1 MIMKTSSFFVDV
13 RAGEQ
18 LNVSGPATIEFV
30 QKGGQLVRLRIT
42 AALDVVA
49 SKTLSNQVQSR
60 DKHGLVE
67 PG

>member
-1 MIMKTSSFFVDV
+1 MQTSSFFVDV

-18 LNVSGPATIEFV
+18 LKVSGPATIELF
-30 QKGGQLVRLRIT
+30 KKSGQLVRLRIT

-49 SKTLSNQVQSR
+49 SKAPANTQQSR